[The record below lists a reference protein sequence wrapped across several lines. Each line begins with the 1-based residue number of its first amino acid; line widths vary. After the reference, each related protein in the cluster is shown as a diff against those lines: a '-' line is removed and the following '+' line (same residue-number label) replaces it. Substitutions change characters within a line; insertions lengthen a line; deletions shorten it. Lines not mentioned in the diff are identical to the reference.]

1 MLRDTETSSV
11 PARSPKLQRAPIGRM
26 VALSLGTA
34 GVFGVNSIFFF
45 ISQNHLGNI
54 ASSIENLQALDHTI
68 SNERNEIIPAL
79 RQGQKLCLNS
89 FPDGCQP
96 YVEALLFLRNRA
108 SDYSAALE
116 ADFQATENSPIIKE
130 LIALSDAI
138 NQVAAQGY
146 GLSFASAKSLGI
158 FSPEAYIGF
167 VKGNAG
173 KPNAAAFET
182 QSTAIVIKAVKVF
195 NRLSDYSSAYA
206 KTVPSFQAT
215 QTLTTTLYWIIV
227 LAEILVF
234 SLVGSIALLNTR
246 AEALSKKTALRA
258 DSQ

>member
-1 MLRDTETSSV
+1 
-11 PARSPKLQRAPIGRM
+11 M

-45 ISQNHLGNI
+45 ISQNHLGNF
-54 ASSIENLQALDHTI
+54 ASSIENLQPLDHTI

-79 RQGQKLCLNS
+79 RLGQKLCLNS

-96 YVEALLFLRNRA
+96 YVEALLILRNRA

-116 ADFQATENSPIIKE
+116 ADFQATKNRPITKE
-130 LIALSDAI
+130 LTALSDAT
-138 NQVAAQGY
+138 NQLAAQGY
-146 GLSFASAKSLGI
+146 GLSFPRAKSLGI

-182 QSTAIVIKAVKVF
+182 QSTAIAIKAVKVF
-195 NRLSDYSSAYA
+195 NGLSDYSQAYA
-206 KTVPSFQAT
+206 KNGTELPGDSNIHD
-215 QTLTTTLYWIIV
+215 YSV
-227 LAEILVF
+227 LDHCV
-234 SLVGSIALLNTR
+234 S
-246 AEALSKKTALRA
+246 
-258 DSQ
+258 

>member
-1 MLRDTETSSV
+1 
-11 PARSPKLQRAPIGRM
+11 M

-68 SNERNEIIPAL
+68 STERNEIIPAL
-79 RQGQKLCLNS
+79 HQGQKLCLNN

-96 YVEALLFLRNRA
+96 YVEALLFVRNRT

-116 ADFQATENSPIIKE
+116 ADFQATESSHVIKE
-130 LIALSDAI
+130 LKALSDAT
-138 NQVAAQGY
+138 NQIADQGY
-146 GLSFASAKSLGI
+146 GLSFPRAKTLGI
-158 FSPEAYIGF
+158 FSPQAYIGF
-167 VKGNAG
+167 VKGKAG
-173 KPNAAAFET
+173 HPDAAAFGA
-182 QSTAIVIKAVKVF
+182 QSAAIAINAVKVF
-195 NRLSDYSSAYA
+195 DGLSSYSSAYA

-215 QTLTTTLYWIIV
+215 QALTTTLYWIIV
-227 LAEILVF
+227 SAEILVF

-246 AEALSKKTALRA
+246 AEELSSKAALKA
-258 DSQ
+258 DSR

>member
-1 MLRDTETSSV
+1 
-11 PARSPKLQRAPIGRM
+11 M

-79 RQGQKLCLNS
+79 RQGRELCLNS

-96 YVEALLFLRNRA
+96 YVESLLFLRNRA

-116 ADFQATENSPIIKE
+116 ADFQATERSPVIKE
-130 LIALSDAI
+130 LTALSDAT
-138 NQVAAQGY
+138 NQIAAQGY
-146 GLSFASAKSLGI
+146 GLSFARAKSLGI

-167 VKGNAG
+167 VKGKEG
-173 KPNAAAFET
+173 SPRAAAFET
-182 QSTAIVIKAVKVF
+182 QSTAIAINAAKVF
-195 NRLSDYSSAYA
+195 NSLSDYSSAYA
-206 KTVPSFQAT
+206 KTVPNFQAT
-215 QTLTTTLYWIIV
+215 QVLTTTLYWIIV
-227 LAEILVF
+227 SAEIIVF

-246 AEALSKKTALRA
+246 TEALSKKTAPGA
-258 DSQ
+258 DSR